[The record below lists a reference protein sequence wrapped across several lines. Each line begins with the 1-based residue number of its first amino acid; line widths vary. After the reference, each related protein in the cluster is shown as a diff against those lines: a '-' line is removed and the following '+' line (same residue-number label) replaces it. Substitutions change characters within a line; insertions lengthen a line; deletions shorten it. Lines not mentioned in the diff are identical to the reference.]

1 MKNGL
6 VFLLGFI
13 SGIIF
18 TFVMMLYVAKQSVDE
33 VVEKVDNGMT
43 FFEQPGDCVSTNQ
56 FEVMQVLDDNY
67 ALAYEQ
73 KYEEY
78 LGYMRTDLLVLV
90 TNDEGI
96 YYYDEQTIK
105 VPKGKCMRQVGI
117 YKYQTKLE
125 DWKTVPIVK
134 LMDK

>member
-18 TFVMMLYVAKQSVDE
+18 TFVMMLYVVKQSVDE

>member
-1 MKNGL
+1 MKNWL

-18 TFVMMLYVAKQSVDE
+18 TFVMMLYVAKQNVDE
-33 VVEKVDNGMT
+33 GVEKVDNGMT

-90 TNDEGI
+90 TNDEGV

-117 YKYQTKLE
+117 YKYQTKFE

>member
-1 MKNGL
+1 MKKGL

-43 FFEQPGDCVSTNQ
+43 FFEQPGDCLSSNQ
-56 FEVMQVLDDNY
+56 FEVMQVLGDNY

-73 KYEEY
+73 KYDEY

-90 TNDEGI
+90 TNDEGV

>member
-43 FFEQPGDCVSTNQ
+43 FFEQPGDCMSTNQ